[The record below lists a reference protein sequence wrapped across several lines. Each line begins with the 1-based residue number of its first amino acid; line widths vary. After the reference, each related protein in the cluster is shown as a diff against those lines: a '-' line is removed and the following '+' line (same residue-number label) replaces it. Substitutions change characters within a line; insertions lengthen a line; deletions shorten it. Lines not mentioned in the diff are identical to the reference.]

1 MNGSKSL
8 LRDKQKK
15 EREGLCYSFASMFFS
30 RNSMRTSKLVALY
43 LPEKLGKGYRTGAF
57 GNTEIGRQKKGRFA
71 HIR

>member
-1 MNGSKSL
+1 
-8 LRDKQKK
+8 
-15 EREGLCYSFASMFFS
+15 MFFS